1 MKFLCTKENLV
12 SILNLT
18 APLTGKNMN
27 LPVLTHVL
35 LSANESN
42 VECAATNLEIA
53 IRGHLRAKV
62 DVPGSFAVPA
72 KTLFDFVSL
81 LPDGQVEVELV
92 GNELMVKSGTS
103 RTKIKGTPSDEYPVI
118 PPVEEKQNYAV
129 SAEALREG
137 IAKTA
142 IAAAKN
148 DIRPELAGIF
158 FGFFT
163 DRYSGLLLAA
173 TDSYRLAEH
182 RVPVD
187 QGTSPMRCIVPL
199 RAAYELGRLISLARA
214 MDKET
219 LVRISVGENQLA
231 ARYDGFELVTRLVD
245 GVYPDYAQIIPSSFK
260 TLALFPRDVMVNRIK
275 AAGIFAAAGV
285 GAVSFDVNA
294 SGQTIGVSST
304 STQMGEYSSEAEAE
318 ITGPE
323 NSVLLNHRYVL
334 EGLQQMS
341 GDAVAFKMNGSDTPC
356 ILQGNNDSA
365 YLYIVMPIRQ

>member
-12 SILNLT
+12 SVLNLT

-27 LPVLTHVL
+27 LPVLTHIL

-53 IRGHLRAKV
+53 IRGTLRAKV
-62 DVPGSFAVPA
+62 EIPGAFAVPA
-72 KTLFDFVSL
+72 KTLFDFISL
-81 LPDGQVEVELV
+81 LPDGQVEVELI
-92 GNELMVKSGTS
+92 GNELSVKSGSS
-103 RTKIKGTPSDEYPVI
+103 RTKIKGTPADEYPVI
-118 PPVEEKQNYAV
+118 PPIEEKQSYAV
-129 SAEALREG
+129 SAEALRHG
-137 IAKTA
+137 IMKTA

-163 DRYSGLLLAA
+163 DRYQGLLLAA

-182 RVPVD
+182 RVLVD
-187 QGTSPMRCIVPL
+187 QGQAPMRCIVPI
-199 RAAYELGRLISLARA
+199 RAAYELGRMVSLARA
-214 MDKET
+214 GDKET
-219 LVRISVGENQLA
+219 LVRILVGENQLA
-231 ARYDGFELVTRLVD
+231 ARYDSFEIITRLVD
-245 GVYPDYAQIIPSSFK
+245 GNYPDYAQIIPSSFK
-260 TLALFPRDVMVNRIK
+260 TTALFPRDVMVNRIK
-275 AAGIFAAAGV
+275 AAGIFAAAGI

-294 SGQTIGVSST
+294 SGQTVAVSST
-304 STQMGEYSSEAEAE
+304 STQMGEYHSEAEAE
-318 ITGPE
+318 ITGQE

-341 GDAVAFKMNGSDTPC
+341 ENAVAFKMNGSDTPC
-356 ILQGNNDSA
+356 LLQENGDAS